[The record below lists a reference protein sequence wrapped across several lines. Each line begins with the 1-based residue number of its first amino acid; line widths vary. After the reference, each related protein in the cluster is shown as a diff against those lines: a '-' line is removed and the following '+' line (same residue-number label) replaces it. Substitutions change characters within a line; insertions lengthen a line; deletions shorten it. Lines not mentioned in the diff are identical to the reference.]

1 MIQKAALEVYLKTG
15 EVLRLSSEWKNRP
28 VISGFHSL
36 EDTNGFEDSDGNV
49 YLISAK
55 NISYVKI
62 LKEMGEHK

>member
-1 MIQKAALEVYLKTG
+1 MIEKAALEVYLKTG
-15 EVLRLSSEWKNRP
+15 EILRCSSEWKNRP

-49 YLISAK
+49 YLISAT

-62 LKEMGEHK
+62 LKETGGHK

>member
-1 MIQKAALEVYLKTG
+1 MSEKAALEVYLKTG
-15 EVLRLSSEWKNRP
+15 EILRCSSGWKNRP

-49 YLISAK
+49 YLISAT

-62 LKEMGEHK
+62 LKETGGHK

>member
-1 MIQKAALEVYLKTG
+1 MIEKAALEVYLKTG
-15 EVLRLSSEWKNRP
+15 EILRCSSEWKNRP

-36 EDTNGFEDSDGNV
+36 GDSNGFEDSDGNV
-49 YLISAK
+49 YLISAT